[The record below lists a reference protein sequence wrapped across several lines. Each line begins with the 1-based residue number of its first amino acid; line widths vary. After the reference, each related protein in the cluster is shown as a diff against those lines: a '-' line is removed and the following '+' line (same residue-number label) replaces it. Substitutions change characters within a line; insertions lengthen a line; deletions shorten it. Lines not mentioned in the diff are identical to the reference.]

1 MGGCGLYDEF
11 MYFTTFFVS
20 GKIRTYNR
28 ITGHLDDQDT
38 SLIRTP
44 NQSGDF
50 TNQEH
55 FTNQES
61 IFASDHIVAYS
72 QFNLVRISGV
82 IWEWA
87 DLVIN
92 AGLWLADCGE
102 RQLRISWASV

>member
-11 MYFTTFFVS
+11 MYFTTFSVS
-20 GKIRTYNR
+20 GK

-61 IFASDHIVAYS
+61 IFASD
-72 QFNLVRISGV
+72 
-82 IWEWA
+82 
-87 DLVIN
+87 
-92 AGLWLADCGE
+92 
-102 RQLRISWASV
+102 